1 MCTVCRMTQEQD
13 ARSALPALRFTLH
26 NTPSGTAAVGISTAS
41 SFRSQDRAVLS
52 IPPLGCP
59 EANPPTVTVGIE
71 QDTIFQRSIQRGGI
85 IDYPHPPA
93 VVPNPDIQYL
103 VDRDLVATLPS
114 KIYMLLQCLESCKD
128 IAGNFRQESGKPDGS
143 LSIGQV
149 PEIDLP
155 LADMGQGPGPPYTV
169 MMIMIGRLHARQ
181 HLSLWRPYRV
191 YEYRTFE

>member
-1 MCTVCRMTQEQD
+1 MPDLPSRLSDSPSTIHHRALLPSASARLLPSEVRTVQFSLFHLSVALKPIPHRNGRHRTGYHFPAEYS
-13 ARSALPALRFTLH
+13 ARWYNRLPT
-26 NTPSGTAAVGISTAS
+26 
-41 SFRSQDRAVLS
+41 
-52 IPPLGCP
+52 
-59 EANPPTVTVGIE
+59 
-71 QDTIFQRSIQRGGI
+71 
-85 IDYPHPPA
+85 PPA

-191 YEYRTFE
+191 YESRTFE